1 MIFSELYSAYY
12 NAVAEILTLVL
23 SGVRDEKRLRDAVR
37 DKAFSESVLEVLP
50 SLKSGK
56 WQLVTPSLETPV
68 KNKPTLPLTL
78 LQKRWLK
85 AVLSDPRVRLFGIEA
100 EGLDDVEPLFTSED
114 YVVYDKYLD
123 GDNFEDE
130 GYIIRFGNILDGLR
144 EGVPLRITYLSRH
157 GEEVVYCVVPERL
170 EYSEKDDKFRLIA
183 RGSRNLYTFNLNR
196 ALRVERAKGNPCI
209 CEKASAPETCSV
221 TLRIRDERNALERCM
236 LHFAHFE
243 KYAERLDDGGYTVR
257 VNYSVDD
264 ETEMVIRILRFGP
277 FVEVVE
283 PQSFR
288 ELIIERLKMQKNL
301 KICGCKKTW
310 LKFFYSLFSGDRK
323 KCSRM
328 GKPKPVSVRVYGS
341 GEVCSEP
348 KTYDLFEKTHF

>member
-12 NAVAEILTLVL
+12 NAVAEIITLVIN
-23 SGVRDEKRLRDAVR
+23 GERDEKRLREAVC

-56 WQLVTPSLETPV
+56 WQIITQSLETPI

-78 LQKRWLK
+78 LQRRWLK
-85 AVLSDPRVRLFGIEA
+85 AVMLDPRVKLFGIEI
-100 EGLDDVEPLFTSED
+100 EGLEEVEPLFESED
-114 YVVYDKYLD
+114 YLVYDKYLD
-123 GDNFEDE
+123 GDDFEDE
-130 GYIIRFGNILDGLR
+130 GYIIRFRNILKGLR
-144 EGVPLRITYLSRH
+144 ESTPLRITYLNRQ
-157 GEEVVYCVVPERL
+157 GDEVVFCVLPERL

-183 RGSRNLYTFNLNR
+183 RGSRSLTTFNLNR
-196 ALRVERAKGNPCI
+196 VLRVTAVKGTPPI
-209 CEKASAPETCSV
+209 REKISPPETRSV

-243 KYAERLDDGGYTVR
+243 KHAERLDNGDYTVR

-288 ELIIERLKMQKNL
+288 ELIIDRLKKQMSI
-301 KICGCKKTW
+301 KI
-310 LKFFYSLFSGDRK
+310 
-323 KCSRM
+323 
-328 GKPKPVSVRVYGS
+328 
-341 GEVCSEP
+341 
-348 KTYDLFEKTHF
+348 